1 MGARASQP
9 YEIKER
15 IDGKT
20 VIVTGCN
27 TGIGKPTAQEFYRVG
42 GRVIMACR
50 DVSKAEKAA
59 DEIRKEVELS
69 FPHDKAGKLIV
80 KKLDLSS
87 LESIRNFVDD
97 LNDSEDQIN
106 ILVNNAGV
114 MSPTRK
120 TTADGFE
127 LTFGTNYLG
136 HFYLTLLLLPK
147 ILASAPAR
155 IVNVSSLAYEY
166 GRIHWDDL
174 SLERHY
180 GMFTAY
186 SQSKLANILFTR
198 ELASRLDG
206 SGVTAYAVH
215 PGMVPTELTRF
226 TDKYY
231 ILTTVKKSLSQLWS
245 RVHTN
250 VLEGAATSLYCALD
264 ESTATESGFYYRDCA
279 RKELA
284 PNALSEEDAKKLWDL
299 SLKLVGLEEFHV
311 KDNKADGLRIIAA

>member
-69 FPHDKAGKLIV
+69 FPHDKAGKLII

-136 HFYLTLLLLPK
+136 HFYLTLLLLPR

-166 GRIHWDDL
+166 GRIHWDNL
-174 SLERHY
+174 SLERNY

-206 SGVTAYAVH
+206 MGVTVNSLC
-215 PGMVPTELTRF
+215 PGVSATDITRF
-226 TDKYY
+226 YGGVIRKIWGYLCPLVQKTIPEAITT
-231 ILTTVKKSLSQLWS
+231 ILF
-245 RVHTN
+245 
-250 VLEGAATSLYCALD
+250 CALD
-264 ESTATESGFYYRDCA
+264 KSLDADSGFYYSDCA

-284 PNALSEEDAKKLWDL
+284 PHALSEEDAKKLWDL
-299 SLKLVGLEEFHV
+299 SLTLVGLEEFPV
-311 KDNKADGLRIIAA
+311 KDNKADGLRIVAA